1 MQTPTAQTIARYLH
15 DLAFTHNHERLK
27 REFMDDKHTQEDA
40 FISAD
45 YDLNGAYIKWHQ
57 DRDAVAA
64 SNHLENAR
72 AICEE
77 RLYHDY
83 LQKYNACVSYFEGM
97 LSRSGTPVHQD
108 AHMQNLILRVT
119 ACLQ

>member
-1 MQTPTAQTIARYLH
+1 MQSPTAQTIDRYLH
-15 DLAFTHNHERLK
+15 DLAYTSNWDRLK
-27 REFMDDKHTQEDA
+27 REFIDFEHTHEDA
-40 FISAD
+40 FISAG
-45 YDLNGAYIKWHQ
+45 YDLNGAYISWHQ

-64 SNHLENAR
+64 SIDLENAR

-83 LQKYNACVSYFEGM
+83 LQKYNTCVSYFEEM

-108 AHMQNLILRVT
+108 AHMQNIMLRVT
-119 ACLQ
+119 ACLH

>member
-1 MQTPTAQTIARYLH
+1 MQSPTAQTIDRYLH
-15 DLAFTHNHERLK
+15 DLAFTHNNERLK
-27 REFMDDKHTQEDA
+27 REFIDVEHTREYV
-40 FISAD
+40 FISMEN
-45 YDLNGAYIKWHQ
+45 DLNGAYIMWHQ

-64 SNHLENAR
+64 SIHLENAR

-108 AHMQNLILRVT
+108 AHMQNLMLRVT
-119 ACLQ
+119 ACLH